1 VFAVYDRPQT
11 VVDII
16 RKPLKTLALLLLAQ
30 HSTPGFNLGVFSPA
44 KITGSERQ
52 SWSNTRSHQTGARLS
67 TSMSAAEVP
76 ESWKEYFDNLEVM
89 VFSGSRNFANP
100 RTVGEFEDIANQ
112 CIQQSHQEL
121 LESGELVAE
130 VRQTLSR
137 SPLTPWGDRLNV
149 QGEQLSS
156 SCTEK
161 EPGKVSELLC
171 LLRGPQTKSVEMG
184 SYWIG
189 IVRHD
194 YTPYMTGRIFWLV
207 DHIAGHGKIRH
218 LLFARNHISDAS
230 SDTAREDAIWD
241 KDKVDKFNQM
251 IRER

>member
-1 VFAVYDRPQT
+1 
-11 VVDII
+11 
-16 RKPLKTLALLLLAQ
+16 
-30 HSTPGFNLGVFSPA
+30 
-44 KITGSERQ
+44 
-52 SWSNTRSHQTGARLS
+52 
-67 TSMSAAEVP
+67 MSAEEVP
-76 ESWKEYFDNLEVM
+76 EKWKEYFENLEVM
-89 VFSGSRNFANP
+89 VFSGSRHFANP
-100 RTVGEFEDIANQ
+100 RTVDEYEDIANQ

-121 LESGELVAE
+121 AENEELVAE
-130 VRQTLSR
+130 VRQTLAR
-137 SPLTPWGDRLNV
+137 SAFMPWGERLDV
-149 QGEQLSS
+149 QGEEQSS
-156 SCTEK
+156 SCKEN

-171 LLRGPQTKSVEMG
+171 LLRGPQTESLGMG
-184 SYWIG
+184 TYWIG

-194 YTPYMTGRIFWLV
+194 ETPYMTGRIFWLV